1 MTYAMPKADAN
12 SKSFFMTVVPDDPRV
27 SVRPM
32 FGNLAAFVNGNMFF
46 CLLGDDVAV
55 RLPEEARDELLKHE
69 GAAEFEPMR
78 GRPMRE
84 YITIPSAWQEEP
96 DKLEDWVIRSFSWAS
111 EMPEK
116 QPKPRKNRAKA
127 VAG

>member
-1 MTYAMPKADAN
+1 MTQAMPKADEN

-55 RLPEEARDELLKHE
+55 RLPEEDRGDLLTHE
-69 GAAEFEPMR
+69 GASQFEPLH

-84 YITIPSAWQEEP
+84 YITIPSVWQEEP
-96 DKLEDWVIRSFSWAS
+96 EKLEEWVIRSFSWVSA
-111 EMPEK
+111 MPEK
-116 QPKPRKNRAKA
+116 QPKTRKKLAKTA
-127 VAG
+127 VV